1 MSCTRGQYTPVCLSN
16 PDPQCSWKSD
26 CHYNVFCICCSEAAA
41 HAVATLAE
49 ATLQGGGQIVLA
61 GETAAAV
68 GALTGVQDGSGTNSS
83 FCLPPSLSLSHTQ
96 TPCTPFTSLEQDT
109 HPHLYFI
116 YTNLIYNYYI
126 DVSLVSNN
134 LDLLLIFQYY
144 FIRCNL

>member
-16 PDPQCSWKSD
+16 PDPKCSWKSD

-83 FCLPPSLSLSHTQ
+83 FCLPPSLSLTHTNSMHSLYKFR
-96 TPCTPFTSLEQDT
+96 TRHTSAFIF
-109 HPHLYFI
+109 HLYQF
-116 YTNLIYNYYI
+116 NL
-126 DVSLVSNN
+126 
-134 LDLLLIFQYY
+134 
-144 FIRCNL
+144 